1 MTNKPDIASLTALK
15 TQLKDWTLKKEF
27 STQIE
32 EESTKLPEDKTFK
45 LPEDEEGKEELK
57 KLRNWN
63 ETLDRQKELSIS
75 VYNEMITSVCEIILL
90 TNELEIIS
98 ASLELIDKCI
108 NNGWPVFDA
117 FALEVLTC
125 ILKLNMNLHY
135 QKQYRSK
142 ESADSVKQITRQCE
156 LLLNKLCCVCPK
168 VKDYIQQAD
177 QNGLSMLKLS

>member
-1 MTNKPDIASLTALK
+1 MWKNNPLQSFIITLFLHFNSFLSKEEEIIWIKKIMITFWQLIKTMKGFKFNFFSATKKLFSQIIIMTNKPDIASLTALK

-117 FALEVLTC
+117 FALE
-125 ILKLNMNLHY
+125 
-135 QKQYRSK
+135 
-142 ESADSVKQITRQCE
+142 
-156 LLLNKLCCVCPK
+156 
-168 VKDYIQQAD
+168 
-177 QNGLSMLKLS
+177 